1 MRVVLEGGNA
11 FIIEDIAE
19 FVGGKRRS
27 KFQTIANLFQII

>member
-19 FVGGKRRS
+19 FVGRKRRT
-27 KFQTIANLFQII
+27 KFETVANLFEII